1 MEEVKVNDIQERIM
15 VQTSLINYL
24 ANRMDNLSNA
34 LGIIVHRGQGNFVME
49 DQIKATTD
57 WLNAVDMQLTK
68 ICNEMVG
75 FADAWDQIDDDETF
89 IEHQIQ
95 FINSKKH
102 EEL

>member
-1 MEEVKVNDIQERIM
+1 MEEIKINDIQERIM

-24 ANRMDNLSNA
+24 ANRMDNLANS
-34 LGIIVHRGQGNFVME
+34 LETIIYRGSGNFVME
-49 DQIKATTD
+49 DQVKATRD

-68 ICNEMVG
+68 VCNEMVE
-75 FADAWDQIDDDETF
+75 FSDAWDQIDENETF
-89 IEHQIQ
+89 IEPQIQ

>member
-1 MEEVKVNDIQERIM
+1 MEETKINDIQERIM

-24 ANRMDNLSNA
+24 ANRMDNLANS
-34 LGIIVHRGQGNFVME
+34 LEMMIYRGNGNFVME
-49 DQIKATTD
+49 DQVKVTRD

-68 ICNEMVG
+68 VCNEMVE
-75 FADAWDQIDDDETF
+75 FADAWDQIDEDERF
-89 IEHQIQ
+89 IEPQIQ